1 METDTRILG
10 TIQSALPKERSPGQ
24 ALNYQGFW
32 AIADQGVVS
41 LGNFL
46 TTIILARALTPVAY
60 GLWSVIFGLI
70 LFLNVLPASLIIY
83 PLTVRLAREDVA
95 NASLV
100 KAGLALTALLAAPQ
114 ILVLFTASVLVAHS
128 GLGAAAGFCLIA
140 WQLQETTRRSLMARL
155 AFGTALCTDAISYLG
170 QAAALWLC
178 ARGGQ
183 LSPEIAFAVM
193 GLTCGVAGIAQLWF
207 LRDSWHGKPGLRK
220 HAQMFW
226 ATGRW
231 VLGSNV
237 LANLN
242 IQAGPWALF
251 LFRGPAEAAGFQAIA
266 NLIGVSHPIMLS
278 LGNFLI
284 PAVARVRA
292 KQGVL
297 AARRVAISQSTRAAL
312 LLLPLILLV
321 LLIPR
326 PLLGLFYGAASPYAV
341 LDGPL
346 RLLALTYVLTFWA
359 LSIRSFLIAVES
371 KNQAQFLIELCGS
384 ALFIAALIPLT
395 VRWGVAGAIVATGV
409 SQAAKLAS
417 NLILMRQV
425 EVHDSRLI
433 DR

>member
-1 METDTRILG
+1 
-10 TIQSALPKERSPGQ
+10 
-24 ALNYQGFW
+24 
-32 AIADQGVVS
+32 
-41 LGNFL
+41 
-46 TTIILARALTPVAY
+46 
-60 GLWSVIFGLI
+60 
-70 LFLNVLPASLIIY
+70 
-83 PLTVRLAREDVA
+83 
-95 NASLV
+95 
-100 KAGLALTALLAAPQ
+100 
-114 ILVLFTASVLVAHS
+114 
-128 GLGAAAGFCLIA
+128 
-140 WQLQETTRRSLMARL
+140 MARL

-178 ARGGQ
+178 VRQGQ
-183 LSPEIAFAVM
+183 VSPEIAFAVM

-207 LRDSWHGKPGLRK
+207 LRDSLNGKPKLRE

-237 LANLN
+237 LANFN

-251 LFRGPAEAAGFQAIA
+251 LFRGPADAGGFQAIA

-292 KQGVL
+292 KQGVA

-312 LLLPLILLV
+312 LLLPLILL
-321 LLIPR
+321 LLVIPR
-326 PLLGLFYGAASPYAV
+326 PLLGLFYGAASPYGV

-359 LSIRSFLIAVES
+359 LAIRSFLIAVES
-371 KNQAQFLIELCGS
+371 RNQAQFLIELCGS
-384 ALFIAALIPLT
+384 TLFIVALIPLT
-395 VRWGVAGAIVATGV
+395 LRWGVAGAIVATGL

-425 EVHDSRLI
+425 EVHDSRRI